1 MVDAIKN
8 MENQLIE
15 KAKFYQEM
23 GLWPR
28 TVKLNYYR
36 WLENFTDEKD
46 REIAKQILDYFV
58 YYSSDLVDQLLI
70 AVIGKCGYLIKDK
83 NPSWTHHMF
92 KTHVCYSFVP
102 GEHPHPTD
110 SGNLFTRKLRD
121 VLHIPEGNIKDFKEL
136 SDLMRKVDNMIVILV
151 DDFVGSGLQCST
163 AWNKPAR
170 NDVGYPA
177 FCDIVK
183 AGRHEVYYAPL
194 ITNHVGYKE
203 ITDKCNGLQ
212 LVTMHIL
219 GEEYS
224 LGSPKCLCWKGD
236 NHAFLKGIELIER
249 KSKELGIPTTDE
261 YDPRHWMGLRNQG
274 LALAFEHGMPDACPS
289 FFYWHIEGKWNPLIE
304 KEYDR

>member
-1 MVDAIKN
+1 MEDS
-8 MENQLIE
+8 ENQFVT

-28 TVKLNYYR
+28 TIKLNYSR
-36 WLENFTDEKD
+36 WLDNFTDEED
-46 REIAKQILDYFV
+46 RKIAEQILDFFV

-70 AVIGKCGYLIKDK
+70 AVVGKCGYLMKEK
-83 NPSWTHHMF
+83 NSVWNHHMF
-92 KTHVCYSFVP
+92 KTHICYSFVP

-121 VLHIPEGNIKDFKEL
+121 VLHIPEGCIKDFKEL
-136 SDLMRKVDNMIVILV
+136 SDLMRRVDNMKIILV
-151 DDFVGSGLQCST
+151 DDFVGSGFQCCT
-163 AWNKPAR
+163 AWNNAAR
-170 NDVGYPA
+170 RNMAGYPK

-183 AGRHEVYYAPL
+183 DGGHEVYYAPL
-194 ITNHVGYKE
+194 IINHTGYQE
-203 ITDKCNGLQ
+203 IMDHCDGLQ

-236 NHAFLKGIELIER
+236 PKAYLKGIELIER
-249 KSKELGIPTTDE
+249 KSKELGIPMDNELDTR
-261 YDPRHWMGLRNQG
+261 YWMGLKSQG

-289 FFYWHIEGKWNPLIE
+289 FFYWHKEGVWNPLIE